1 MAIFVPTAMINK
13 RSKVSPIYYL
23 RLLLLLIGLT
33 ILTLQ
38 SYSSDISEER
48 FRHFLTSQQDT
59 VPVSGKDTS
68 RLPKD
73 SVVKKFTKDTL
84 IKKTD
89 TLNIPLSS
97 DSLSAPVN
105 YKAEDSMVL
114 EVATK
119 KIYLYGRSE
128 VKYTQ
133 ITLAAPEIA
142 FDQATQMVTARMT
155 KDSAGVVVGMAKLT
169 QAETT
174 TVSDSIKF
182 NFKTQKGI
190 THNSFFQQQE
200 IYNFAQKV
208 KKIDAETFYAY
219 RGRFT
224 TCNLDTPHFA
234 FMFKKAKFVNQK
246 VVVTGPIHPEFEEVP
261 IPIYLPFGIFPLS
274 SGRHSGIL
282 PPQLSFNQDFGIGL
296 EGLGYYKVFND
307 YLDAKLW
314 GDIYSYGTYRLNIA
328 PTYRVRYKYSGGM
341 TLSYQNTKFAFK
353 GDPDYSVTKTFF
365 FTWNHTMDS
374 KARPGVSFTANV
386 QAGSSQ
392 YLRLVPSGAQLNSG
406 SGGVQGNYQQPLNYT
421 NQLSSSISYQKIWQ
435 GKPYSL
441 SVNLNHNQ
449 NTQTQLISLNLP
461 DVGFNVNTI
470 YPFQQKEFVGASKWY
485 EKLGIGY
492 TGNVKSQVT
501 FYDSTFQF
509 GQIIDTMQWGGNH
522 QIPILLSLPAMG
534 PFQVAPNISYR
545 ERWYA
550 QKFYRTW
557 NDTTNKLDTSIKKGF
572 YSARDVSLG
581 ISVSTAI
588 FGTLQSKNKDAR
600 IQAIRH
606 VMRPQFGINYKP
618 DLMKPYYYREKVD
631 TLNNQALFSV
641 FDGSIFGP
649 FAAGRS
655 GGISF
660 GIDNNIEMKVKSKTD
675 SGEYEKIRLIDG
687 FGFNGGYNFLADSFK
702 LSTISLYARSV
713 LFEKLNITAN
723 ASLDPYQYDSAGF
736 RVDKYAWQ
744 GGKFSPGKITTG
756 GLNISTSFQSKT
768 KETDKDPNGPDK
780 DDIDYINQDQIM
792 QQLDYMRRNPAD
804 FADFNVAWSLN
815 VGLTVQFAQTPKPDY
830 SGYQTDF
837 SSSLNFNGDFNLTKK
852 WKMGANGYY
861 DIRNLKLQSFTM
873 FFTRDLHCWQMSIN
887 ITPIGLYRYFS
898 ININPKSGLLRDL
911 KINRTRFSYNR

>member
-1 MAIFVPTAMINK
+1 MAIFAPTAMMNK

-23 RLLLLLIGLT
+23 RWLSLLICLT
-33 ILTLQ
+33 IVTLQ
-38 SYSSDISEER
+38 SYSSDGSEAS
-48 FRHFLTSQQDT
+48 FRHFLTSSQDT
-59 VPVSGKDTS
+59 IPGKPKDTS
-68 RLPKD
+68 RFLR
-73 SVVKKFTKDTL
+73 DTM
-84 IKKTD
+84 INKTD
-89 TLNIPLSS
+89 TFNVPLSS

-119 KIYLYGRSE
+119 KIFLYGRSE

-133 ITLAAPEIA
+133 ILLNAPEIA

-155 KDSAGVVVGMAKLT
+155 KDSNGVVVGMAKLT

-200 IYNFAQKV
+200 IYNFAEKV

-234 FMFKKAKFVNQK
+234 FRFKKAKFVNQK
-246 VVVTGPIHPEFEEVP
+246 VVVTGPVHPEFEGVP

-274 SGRHSGIL
+274 TGRRSGIL
-282 PPQLSFNQDFGIGL
+282 PPQLTFTQDFGIGL

-307 YLDAKLW
+307 YLDAKIW
-314 GDIYSYGTYRLNIA
+314 SDIYSYGTWRFNFA
-328 PTYRVRYKYSGGM
+328 PTYRVKYKYSGGL
-341 TLSYQNTKFAFK
+341 TLSLQNTKFAFK

-365 FTWNHTMDS
+365 VTWNHSMDS
-374 KARPGVSFTANV
+374 KARPGVTFTANV

-392 YLRLVPSGAQLNSG
+392 YLRLVPNGAQLNSG
-406 SGGVQGNYQQPLNYT
+406 TGTGTGGNYQQPLNFT
-421 NQLSSSISYQKIWQ
+421 NQLSSSISYQKTWQ

-441 SVNLNHNQ
+441 TVNLNHSQ
-449 NTQTQLISLNLP
+449 NTQTRLVNLNLP
-461 DVGFNVNTI
+461 DIGFNVNTI
-470 YPFQQKEFVGASKWY
+470 YPLQPKDYIGVSKWY

-492 TGNVKSQVT
+492 NGNIKSQVT

-509 GQIIDTMQWGGNH
+509 GKLIDTMQWGASHN
-522 QIPILLSLPAMG
+522 IPILLSLPPLG
-534 PFQVAPNISYR
+534 PFQIAPNVSYR

-550 QKFYRTW
+550 QKFNRNW
-557 NDTTNKLDTSIKKGF
+557 NDATKKLDTTIRKGF
-572 YSARDVSLG
+572 YSAREVSVGL
-581 ISVSTAI
+581 SVNTAI
-588 FGTLQSKNKDAR
+588 FGTYQSKNKDAR
-600 IQAIRH
+600 IQAVRH

-618 DLMKPYYYREKVD
+618 DLMEPYYYREQVD
-631 TLNNQALFSV
+631 TIGNKVLFSE

-649 FAAGRS
+649 FSPGKS
-655 GGISF
+655 GGINF
-660 GIDNNIEMKVKSKTD
+660 GLDNNIELKVKSKTD
-675 SGEYEKIRLIDG
+675 TGENAFKKVHLLDG

-723 ASLDPYQYDSAGF
+723 ATLDPYTYDSRGF
-736 RVDKYAWQ
+736 RQDIYAWQ
-744 GGKFSPGKITTG
+744 GGKFSPGSITNG
-756 GLNISTSFQSKT
+756 SLNMSTNFQSKRKDEGKD
-768 KETDKDPNGPDK
+768 KEKQLDER
-780 DDIDYINQDQIM
+780 DYINQDQLM
-792 QQLDYMRRNPAD
+792 QQLDYMRRNPAEY
-804 FADFNVAWSLN
+804 ADFNVAWSLN
-815 VGLTVQFAQTPKPDY
+815 VGFSLQFAKLPKPDF
-830 SGYQTDF
+830 SGYRTEF
-837 SSSLNFNGDFNLTKK
+837 SSSFNFNGDFNVSKK
-852 WKMGANGYY
+852 WKMGANGFF
-861 DIRNLKLQSFTM
+861 DVKNLKLQSFTI

-887 ITPIGLYRYFS
+887 ITPIGLYRFFS

-911 KINRTRFSYNR
+911 KINRTRYSYNR

>member
-1 MAIFVPTAMINK
+1 MAIFVPTAMMNK
-13 RSKVSPIYYL
+13 RSKVSRIYYL
-23 RLLLLLIGLT
+23 RLLSLLICLT
-33 ILTLQ
+33 MVTLQ
-38 SYSSDISEER
+38 SYSSDISEVA
-48 FRHFLTSQQDT
+48 FRHFLTSSLDT
-59 VPVSGKDTS
+59 VPATGKDTL
-68 RLPKD
+68 RFRRD
-73 SVVKKFTKDTL
+73 SMIT
-84 IKKTD
+84 KTD
-89 TLNIPLSS
+89 TLDIPLSA

-119 KIYLYGRSE
+119 KIFLYGRSE
-128 VKYTQ
+128 VKYTE
-133 ITLAAPEIA
+133 ITLNAPEIA
-142 FDQATQMVTARMT
+142 FDQASQMVTARMT

-182 NFKTQKGI
+182 NFKSQKGI

-234 FMFKKAKFVNQK
+234 FRFKKAKFVNQK
-246 VVVTGPIHPEFEEVP
+246 VVVTGPVHPEFEDVP

-274 SGRHSGIL
+274 TGRHSGIL
-282 PPQLSFNQDFGIGL
+282 PPQLTFTQDFGIGL

-307 YLDAKLW
+307 YLDAKIWSDL
-314 GDIYSYGTYRLNIA
+314 YSYGTFRFNFA
-328 PTYRVRYKYSGGM
+328 PTYRVRYRYSGGL

-365 FTWNHTMDS
+365 VTWNHNLDS
-374 KARPGVSFTANV
+374 KARPGVTFTANV

-392 YLRLVPSGAQLNSG
+392 YLRLLPNGAQLNA
-406 SGGVQGNYQQPLNYT
+406 GGTQGNYQQPINFT
-421 NQLSSSISYQKIWQ
+421 NQLSSSISYQRTWA

-441 SVNLNHNQ
+441 SVNLNHSQ
-449 NTQTQLISLNLP
+449 NTQTRLVNLNLP
-461 DVGFNVNTI
+461 DIGFNVNTI
-470 YPFQQKEFVGASKWY
+470 YPFQPKEFVGESKWY

-492 TGNVKSQVT
+492 NGNIKSQVS

-509 GQIIDTMQWGGNH
+509 GQLIDTLQWGANH
-522 QIPILLSLPAMG
+522 NIPILLSLPALG

-550 QKFYRTW
+550 QQFFRKW
-557 NDTTNKLDTSIKKGF
+557 NDATSKLDTTIKKGF
-572 YSARDVSLG
+572 YAAREVSVGL
-581 ISVSTAI
+581 SVSTAI
-588 FGTLQSKNKDAR
+588 FGTFLSKNKDAR
-600 IQAIRH
+600 IQAVRH

-618 DLMKPYYYREKVD
+618 DLMEPYYYREKVD
-631 TLNNQALFSV
+631 NNGNEVLFST

-649 FAAGRS
+649 FASGKN

-660 GIDNNIEMKVKSKTD
+660 GLDNNIELKMKSGND
-675 SGEYEKIRLIDG
+675 SSENEEDKFRKVRLFDG

-713 LFEKLNITAN
+713 LFEKMNITAN
-723 ASLDPYQYDSAGF
+723 ASLDPYVYDSLGF
-736 RVDKYAWQ
+736 RKNVYAWE
-744 GGKFSPGKITTG
+744 GGKFSPGSITNG
-756 GLNISTSFQSKT
+756 SLNISTNFQSKP
-768 KETDKDPNGPDK
+768 KDGAVESRKLDEN
-780 DDIDYINQDQIM
+780 DYISQDQLM

-815 VGLTVQFAQTPKPDY
+815 VGFSLQFARLPKPDY
-830 SGYQTDF
+830 SGYRTEF
-837 SSSLNFNGDFNLTKK
+837 SSSFNFTGDFNISPK

-861 DIRNLKLQSFTM
+861 DVKNLKLQSFTM

-887 ITPIGLYRYFS
+887 ITPIGLYRFFS

-911 KINRTRFSYNR
+911 KINRTRYSYNR